1 MVAEIFKIEST
12 SRSFSL
18 SRPDSFSI
26 PFLLPSDGN
35 PGLSRKTDVR
45 TGES

>member
-1 MVAEIFKIEST
+1 VVAEIFKIESI

-26 PFLLPSDGN
+26 PFLLPSDG
-35 PGLSRKTDVR
+35 LSRKTDVR